1 MLNFLATKQAAF
13 RHTYT
18 HRYLFSTPPLEKKR
32 RKHDWK
38 TDVVGL
44 RQNKK
49 ESNSTTVKKN
59 IERKPIIIVN
69 DSYAASAGAKENR
82 ERVCLLCTVQ

>member
-1 MLNFLATKQAAF
+1 MLNFLATKQAAL

-18 HRYLFSTPPLEKKR
+18 HRYLFSTPPLEKR
-32 RKHDWK
+32 RKQDWK

-49 ESNSTTVKKN
+49 ESNSTTVKKKYREEAYYHCKRQLRGVGGS
-59 IERKPIIIVN
+59 ER
-69 DSYAASAGAKENR
+69 GER